1 MADLTDVE
9 ARLVRLTALAAARA
23 SLAAQIEAVVDSL
36 AEIDAAILAE
46 VDNVE
51 GTYPAGPVDIQ
62 VSRTYR
68 LDLPGIEDKYPP
80 TVRPEL
86 YDETPHVTTA
96 LVRKHIAP
104 ADLDVFLK
112 PSRASVKVK

>member
-1 MADLTDVE
+1 MSRQPDLE
-9 ARLVRLTALAAARA
+9 RLTSLAAARA
-23 SLAAQIEAVVDSL
+23 SLAAQAETVAEAL
-36 AEIDAAILAE
+36 AEIDAEILAE
-46 VDNVE
+46 VDGVE
-51 GTYPAGPVDIQ
+51 GKYPAGLVDIQ

-112 PSRASVKVK
+112 PSKASVKVK